1 MGRSGVGLGRPVSA
15 IARLQDVAV
24 AYRGRVSL
32 EGVSG
37 AIERHSLTA
46 VVGCNGAGKSTL
58 LKAITGMVPLHR
70 GKVELGVERARIAY
84 LAQQTGMER
93 NFPLSVLD
101 CVVQGFWPASRLWRR
116 VPVEAIEAA
125 YDALESVGLA
135 DLAERPVGALSAGQ
149 FQRMLFVRVQ
159 LQDAD
164 FILLDEPFNAVD
176 ARTTDA
182 LLHTVAAWHEQ
193 GRTVMAVLHDH
204 QQVRNW
210 FPQTLLLARSVVAWG
225 DTASVLTEENLWR
238 TLHLADT
245 AQPRA
250 A

>member
-1 MGRSGVGLGRPVSA
+1 MGLGWAMSE
-15 IARLQDVAV
+15 IARLQDVTV

-32 EGVSG
+32 EGVTG
-37 AIERHSLTA
+37 AIERNSLTA

-58 LKAITGMVPLHR
+58 FKAITGTTPLHR
-70 GKVELGVERARIAY
+70 GKVELAVDRTKIAY

-101 CVVQGFWPASRLWRR
+101 CVTQGFWPTSRLWRS
-116 VPVEAIEAA
+116 VPEQAMETA

-135 DLAERPVGALSAGQ
+135 DLADRPVGALSAGQ

-159 LQDAD
+159 LQNAD

-176 ARTTDA
+176 ARTTED
-182 LLHTVAAWHEQ
+182 LLNIVAAWHEQ
-193 GRTVMAVLHDH
+193 GRTVMAILHDH
-204 QQVRNW
+204 QQVRNR

-225 DTASVLTEENLWR
+225 ETSAVLTEDNLWR
-238 TLHLADT
+238 TLHLPDST
-245 AQPRA
+245 QPRA